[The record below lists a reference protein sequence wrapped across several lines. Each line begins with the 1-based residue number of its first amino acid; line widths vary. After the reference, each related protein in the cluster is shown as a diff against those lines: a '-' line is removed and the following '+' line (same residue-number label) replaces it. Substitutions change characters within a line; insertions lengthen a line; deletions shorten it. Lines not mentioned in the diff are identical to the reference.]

1 MKPAIAQLR
10 SFLSRERTGWILYD
24 WANSAYVLCVI
35 TVIGSAYFVGL
46 FRSAAV
52 RSGNLLVGGEPAM
65 SVAGMVLPASAAWS
79 FIVAGSALFVALTSP
94 FLGAIADAAGA
105 RKRFLQTYCLVGV
118 CATVALW
125 FSLPWW
131 AVGLLILLGNI
142 AFEGGNVFY
151 NAFLPDIAKPG
162 QQDMVSSAGFAAGY
176 LGGVIVLIF
185 SLFVFILPSKDVHT
199 PFLLIGLWWGGFA
212 IVAFAL
218 LREDPG
224 RSTVR
229 NPAQLIGAAW
239 NELVATV
246 RNVRRFPQ
254 AGLFLLAFL
263 LYNDGVI
270 TIITN
275 ATPFA
280 LDNVYVDRA
289 LSSKVEMADLIPA
302 IIMVQLVAVPGSL
315 VCGWLAGRY
324 GEKAAIYFTLVVF
337 TGVIAYAGHPRD
349 RMPAWGWSGR
359 PSQPR
364 TCGRVGLLG
373 ERERA
378 SLQNRAGVRVP
389 RERNLS

>member
-94 FLGAIADAAGA
+94 FLGAIADAVGA

-218 LREDPG
+218 LREAPG
-224 RSTVR
+224 RSTV
-229 NPAQLIGAAW
+229 GAAAQAAFDAAAKAFDEGRFADAERGFRKASSIFPETELFIYNLGLALARQGKDDAARRELHKIANSPW
-239 NELVATV
+239 GEAHPQVYLDLVALSAYHRPTAHTWL
-246 RNVRRFPQ
+246 RR
-254 AGLFLLAFL
+254 
-263 LYNDGVI
+263 
-270 TIITN
+270 
-275 ATPFA
+275 
-280 LDNVYVDRA
+280 YVEA
-289 LSSKVEMADLIPA
+289 M
-302 IIMVQLVAVPGSL
+302 
-315 VCGWLAGRY
+315 
-324 GEKAAIYFTLVVF
+324 EKAGKGDDPEVERSKRLLE
-337 TGVIAYAGHPRD
+337 
-349 RMPAWGWSGR
+349 GR
-359 PSQPR
+359 Q
-364 TCGRVGLLG
+364 GDD
-373 ERERA
+373 E
-378 SLQNRAGVRVP
+378 
-389 RERNLS
+389 